1 MSSLGLLAV
10 LITSCAGQKEATPTT
25 TSSTSTPSTSVSSST
40 VPVATPTTSSIE
52 SLTVTVTASPNPV
65 SPGVPVTFGIQIR
78 GPGTLSVESI
88 AFGDGG
94 TTGANAGMV
103 PCGETARADMTRAVT
118 HSYTTSGT
126 YQFSDE
132 VGVIGP
138 PPSCASENVTGTAT
152 VVVSSPLA
160 TATANGGFLSP
171 TKNIACAIDPAA
183 DYQVRCVTFSPP
195 QLVTMTSTGSL
206 TTCTGKQCA
215 LGNPSADEP
224 VLPYGAAT
232 GEGPYQCLSSV
243 SAMTCTVT
251 SGKGFKISRSGIEPI
266 GG

>member
-1 MSSLGLLAV
+1 MHGRHVGSTEARRASILENGPLTLGRSATPWYACLMGRVVSIVSSLGLLAV

-40 VPVATPTTSSIE
+40 VPFATPTTSSIE

-103 PCGETARADMTRAVT
+103 QCGETAQADMTRAVT

-160 TATANGGFLSP
+160 TANRERRLS
-171 TKNIACAIDPAA
+171 
-183 DYQVRCVTFSPP
+183 
-195 QLVTMTSTGSL
+195 
-206 TTCTGKQCA
+206 
-215 LGNPSADEP
+215 
-224 VLPYGAAT
+224 LPYEEHRVRDKSRCGLPGPLCDLLAAPV
-232 GEGPYQCLSSV
+232 GNHVVNRLVDHMHREAVCN
-243 SAMTCTVT
+243 
-251 SGKGFKISRSGIEPI
+251 R
-266 GG
+266 